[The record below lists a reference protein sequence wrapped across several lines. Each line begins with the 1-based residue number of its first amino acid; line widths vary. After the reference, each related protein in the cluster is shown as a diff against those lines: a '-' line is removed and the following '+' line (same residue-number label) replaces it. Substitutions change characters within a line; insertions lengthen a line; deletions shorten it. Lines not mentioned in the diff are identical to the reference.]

1 MIRRMLRGGL
11 SGFVATL
18 VMTGVMYAGKWL
30 GFLRTPP
37 PQQITARA
45 GHKANV
51 PPEHVPK
58 GAFDAAW
65 LAAHF
70 GYGAS
75 CGALFGLIVP
85 LMPRRA
91 SASGLLYGGALWAIS
106 YLKLMPKLGLYPPE
120 RRLTIADRGYGC
132 GARGLWGDTGEAF
145 RSVAARA

>member
-1 MIRRMLRGGL
+1 MLRGGL

-106 YLKLMPKLGLYPPE
+106 YLKLMPKLGLYPHPSDDSPS
-120 RRLTIADRGYGC
+120 RTAVM
-132 GARGLWGDTGEAF
+132 
-145 RSVAARA
+145 VAAHAVYGVTLAKLSGR